1 MRTTVTLDPD
11 VERMLETAIRERG
24 ISFKQALNDAVRKGL
39 QGAPGPKR
47 RFVQKTCSMGWDPH
61 FRWDKALALS
71 DAIEDEESIR
81 KLSMRK

>member
-1 MRTTVTLDPD
+1 MRRTI
-11 VERMLETAIRERG
+11 ARERS
-24 ISFKQALNDAVRKGL
+24 ISFKHALNDAVRKGL

>member
-1 MRTTVTLDPD
+1 MRRTVT
-11 VERMLETAIRERG
+11 RERS
-24 ISFKQALNDAVRKGL
+24 ISFKQALNDAVRTGL
-39 QGAPGPKR
+39 REAPGR
-47 RFVQKTCSMGWDPH
+47 RRCFVQRMCSMGWDPH